1 MNAFALND
9 ISKSTKMITL
19 NPRELSCSFKRKLK
33 RKQSKTMQTKRSN
46 ATRTQ
51 MVQLRHLNRFIHF
64 SVVQMNLSQCETY
77 LQRFTALQD
86 SSPLLLRWELFSR
99 ILFTTLEKGVLS
111 YGRYVK
117 SHSFCLLLIVLCS
130 FMHIYLGR
138 DIAVQLLNSNC
149 TIIIRLDLT

>member
-1 MNAFALND
+1 MNAFALNE
-9 ISKSTKMITL
+9 ISNSTKMITL

-51 MVQLRHLNRFIHF
+51 MVQLRHLNRFRHV

-86 SSPLLLRWELFSR
+86 PSPLLLHWELFSR

-111 YGRYVK
+111 YSRYVK
-117 SHSFCLLLIVLCS
+117 SHSFCLLFIVLCS
-130 FMHIYLGR
+130 FTHIYLGKR
-138 DIAVQLLNSNC
+138 IAVQFLNSNF
-149 TIIIRLDLT
+149 TIIIRLGQT